1 MGMDR
6 RKFLTASGV
15 MASGAAMASPAF
27 AQATGP
33 AYSGEPPLRPLPEY
47 VPQQQYR
54 IGYTSN
60 TRGGW
65 EGDPWKGMSEA
76 REVGFRYFEIFGNT
90 FGPAAP
96 GRPPVSWAVYY
107 PHDAEGLMRRAFDMG
122 CQFVS
127 ITGGAAGGSTAFHE
141 PSEQKNVVDNHFNMA
156 RFSRKFGT
164 TVWKTNLGPR
174 RPEGGATDADLKQM
188 AITCNDLGKRMREEL
203 GMRLA
208 IHPHLGNQLQDER
221 ETMYMMENTDERYVG
236 LTLDTGHI
244 TMAGMDALVLAKR
257 LGKRVL
263 EYHLKDVDPVNR
275 GGAKVVPTRAVD
287 MMKTPYF
294 FPLGKGGVDLVGIKA
309 YLDSIGW
316 RGFLNVEL
324 DTSPFIPPKESARIS
339 ANYIEKTLNIP
350 L

>member
-6 RKFLTASGV
+6 RKFLTASGL
-15 MASGAAMASPAF
+15 MATGAAIAGPAA

-33 AYSGEPPLRPLPEY
+33 AYSGESPLRPLPAFT
-47 VPQQQYR
+47 PQQQYR

-65 EGDPWKGMSEA
+65 EGDPWKGMSEG
-76 REVGFRYFEIFGNT
+76 REVGFRYFEIFGSQ
-90 FGPAAP
+90 FAGAAP
-96 GRPPVSWAVYY
+96 GRPAPTWAVYY
-107 PHDAEGLMRRAFDMG
+107 PHDAEGLMRRMHELGAH
-122 CQFVS
+122 FVS
-127 ITGGAAGGSTAFHE
+127 ITGGAPGGSVAFHD
-141 PSEQKNVVDNHFNMA
+141 PAQQKAVIDNHFNMA

-164 TVWKTNLGPR
+164 DVWKTNLGPR

-188 AITCNDLGKRMREEL
+188 AITCNELGKRMLNEL
-203 GMRLA
+203 GMHLA
-208 IHPHLGNQLQDER
+208 VHPHLGNQLQDER
-221 ETMYMMENTDERYVG
+221 EVNYIMENTDERYVG

-244 TMAGMDALVLAKR
+244 TMAGMDPLALAKK

-263 EYHLKDVDPVNR
+263 EYHLKDVHPKDL
-275 GGAKVVPTRAVD
+275 GGAKIVPDRTVD

-294 FPLGKGGVDLVGIKA
+294 FPLGKGGVDFLGLKA
-309 YLDSIGW
+309 YLDSTGW

-339 ANYIEKTLNIP
+339 ANYIETTLNIP